1 LRVFSRLFIALAVGF
16 WVAFNAHR
24 TPTASLERQANAK
37 LLFNAKLR
45 AKWAP
50 DLCTLGSLGDGATA
64 KNLSVLIGTSTDRTH
79 VAPQPWAEAQR
90 EARLQ
95 R

>member
-1 LRVFSRLFIALAVGF
+1 MRVFLRLFIALAVGF
-16 WVAFNAHR
+16 WVAFNAHS
-24 TPTASLERQANAK
+24 TPTPSRERQANAK
-37 LLFNAKLR
+37 LLFKAKLR
-45 AKWAP
+45 ATWAP

-64 KNLSVLIGTSTDRTH
+64 KSLSVLIGTNMGLPH
-79 VAPQPWAEAQR
+79 VAQQPWAEAQR